1 MIVPAS
7 TPEVRHAFSLL
18 QYGLFEW
25 RGDRPSVGIVPMSD
39 DDPGPLRP
47 QAVAAKNQFLSRRLR
62 SRLQDGKG
70 CARTA

>member
-25 RGDRPSVGIVPMSD
+25 RGDRPSVRIVPMSD
-39 DDPGPLRP
+39 DEPGPLRP
-47 QAVAAKNQFLSRRLR
+47 QAVAAKN
-62 SRLQDGKG
+62 
-70 CARTA
+70 